1 MGYAFKLV
9 ETHEEPVLTPVM
21 AEEEFQM
28 TKRIRIAVIR
38 AFECWSNYLPK
49 SDNMKHV
56 VASFRNEKYFEL
68 IQFCNA
74 NGRKCE
80 PLTWNK

>member
-1 MGYAFKLV
+1 MGYAFIIV
-9 ETHEEPVLTPVM
+9 ETPAEPAIMKVM
-21 AEEEFQM
+21 DENEFQM

-38 AFECWSNYLPK
+38 ALETWSNYLPK
-49 SDNMKHV
+49 SDNMKHI
-56 VASFRNEKYFEL
+56 VASFRNEKHFEL
-68 IQFCNA
+68 IQFCNQ